1 MVLCWGLDR
10 LSRRGAED
18 MLSYVRRLTDTGCRL
33 WSLKDPWAE
42 STADPM
48 TRELL
53 FSVFATIARFESERR
68 SERIKAGIERRR
80 REGKPIGGATTRKGH
95 GKGSRHSGERK
106 SAAWTRSGGS
116 STGGAEQGA
125 RRSTAAGSARRGRR
139 AVSKTAITVAGVA
152 VAVALS
158 ATACTTA
165 PHHHKASL
173 TVACNDFSDWLNGG
187 DVRALTS
194 RSPRGARPVPTRQ
207 DFTDLRT
214 QVLTGKG
221 KAGRP
226 WVQTVEFDCGFSWWQ
241 EPQPS

>member
-1 MVLCWGLDR
+1 MR
-10 LSRRGAED
+10 
-18 MLSYVRRLTDTGCRL
+18 
-33 WSLKDPWAE
+33 
-42 STADPM
+42 
-48 TRELL
+48 
-53 FSVFATIARFESERR
+53 
-68 SERIKAGIERRR
+68 
-80 REGKPIGGATTRKGH
+80 
-95 GKGSRHSGERK
+95 
-106 SAAWTRSGGS
+106 
-116 STGGAEQGA
+116 
-125 RRSTAAGSARRGRR
+125 
-139 AVSKTAITVAGVA
+139 KTAITVAGVA

-187 DVRALTS
+187 DVRALTHAV
-194 RSPRGARPVPTRQ
+194 REAPPGAYRQ